1 EASLGAAGTLPIVG
15 LARSGIP
22 ADALE
27 EGRNA
32 TITGIVKRA
41 HPSAT
46 DQRFG
51 IAPREAHDIRL
62 GSAPQGETSTG
73 LDGPDDPD
81 DPGTIGDDPG
91 TADDPGGPA
100 RRLDDVPIGTSLEG
114 VPGLVGHRVRV
125 AGALRVIDT
134 PLLTLDDGS
143 GRGLVRLL
151 DFAPT
156 FDPPLHLGEVVNVTG
171 TVATRDVGG
180 WEIVASAK
188 GVLRASR
195 LTVAGSSPSPSMQP
209 DELPSASAATD
220 AAGRGPETGAGGLLR
235 PLLALVVGLGIAAL
249 LGLAGGLAVAGYR
262 RRTRRRS
269 AVEGPD
275 GGPRTN
281 ERA

>member
-1 EASLGAAGTLPIVG
+1 MGSLDDARDGRVATLLQGVGRDAA
-15 LARSGIP
+15 A
-22 ADALE
+22 
-27 EGRNA
+27 
-32 TITGIVKRA
+32 
-41 HPSAT
+41 
-46 DQRFG
+46 
-51 IAPREAHDIRL
+51 REAHDIRL

-81 DPGTIGDDPG
+81 DRGTTGEDPG

-114 VPGLVGHRVRV
+114 VPGLVGRRVRV

-180 WEIVASAK
+180 WEIVASAN

-195 LTVAGSSPSPSMQP
+195 LTVAGSSPSPSMP
-209 DELPSASAATD
+209 PNELPSASAATD
-220 AAGRGPETGAGGLLR
+220 AAGPGSDTETGVGGLLR
-235 PLLALVVGLGIAAL
+235 ALLALVVGLGIAAL
-249 LGLAGGLAVAGYR
+249 LALAGGLAVAGYR

-269 AVEGPD
+269 AVAGPD